1 MSGIDFIAF
10 SGVSLAW
17 WCTWWITMKIL
28 RRKPLTE
35 WWLRRH
41 RWSMIGILLTVPA
54 ILFTRGI
61 LLALAV
67 WAIIGIHGMMARD
80 EAKRRE
86 LIKSGSIPKAET
98 KPTFGPDI
106 QKVNEIL
113 ASWPRTAFD
122 VGLCVRDAALTG
134 DLGHA
139 AQLDAR
145 RSRGWDAAADLIR
158 ARAAR
163 KGIASRSDAVTVGSV
178 VYLIPQMIGV
188 SERPWGVMMA
198 VRQVPG
204 LTVADHQAR
213 AVALADAL
221 HVPEVDIHQPE
232 AERLAGIVLI
242 DVLLRDPLAAPRSS
256 VDQSGASGDS
266 VVIGRTRD
274 DDLALEVYE
283 ASHIAM
289 QGATRSGKSSLC
301 YGMVSALADRPDVTI
316 AGVDPSRLLLTAWSS
331 RDDTRDGWI
340 AASGDPDVGVAVL
353 RELVAEMERRLELLV
368 ELGRD
373 KLGPTSENP
382 VIFVILEEFAGFVRA
397 AKNAD
402 RDRKPAERIAG
413 EIERLVGRL
422 VAESAKVAFRIVTI
436 TQRFDADLM
445 GGGARS
451 QFGTRI
457 TLRVESADDVR
468 MLHPQATPED
478 AAEILTAPSGRALV
492 QLPGLGIRRAQM
504 DITDYETYRERLV
517 Q

>member
-17 WCTWWITMKIL
+17 WFIWWITMKIL

-54 ILFTRGI
+54 IFFTRGI
-61 LLALAV
+61 LLALAM
-67 WAIIGIHGMMARD
+67 WAIIGIHGMMVRD
-80 EAKRRE
+80 TAKRRE
-86 LIKSGSIPKAET
+86 LIKSGSNPKSET
-98 KPTFGPDI
+98 KPAFGPDI
-106 QKVNEIL
+106 HKVNEIL
-113 ASWPRTAFD
+113 AAWPRTAFD
-122 VGLCVRDAALTG
+122 VGLCVRDAALT
-134 DLGHA
+134 DELGHA

-145 RSRGWDAAADLIR
+145 PTQGWDAASDLIR
-158 ARAAR
+158 ARHRR
-163 KGIASRSDAVTVGSV
+163 KGVTSRSDVVVVGHTV
-178 VYLIPQMIGV
+178 YRTPQMIGV
-188 SERPWGVMMA
+188 AERPWGLMMA
-198 VRQVPG
+198 VRQVSG

-232 AERLAGIVLI
+232 AERLSGTILI
-242 DVLLRDPLAAPRSS
+242 DVLLRDPLAAPRPSM
-256 VDQSGASGDS
+256 DQSGAPGDTAM
-266 VVIGRTRD
+266 IGRTRD
-274 DDLALEVYE
+274 EDLALEVYE
-283 ASHIAM
+283 ASHIAI
-289 QGATRSGKSSLC
+289 QGATRSGKSALC
-301 YGMVSALADRPDVTI
+301 YGLLSALANRQDVTI
-316 AGVDPSRLLLTAWSS
+316 AGVDPSRLLLTAWRS
-331 RDDTRDGWI
+331 RDDTRGEWL
-340 AASGDPDVGVAVL
+340 AASGDPDAGLAVL
-353 RELVAEMERRLELLV
+353 RELVSEMERRLELLV

-397 AKNAD
+397 ARNAD

-422 VAESAKVAFRIVTI
+422 VAESAKAGFRIVTI

-445 GGGARS
+445 GGGARA

-478 AAEILTAPSGRALV
+478 VAEILAAPPGRGLV
-492 QLPGLGIRRAQM
+492 QLPGLGIRKGQM
-504 DITDYETYRERLV
+504 DITDYETYRQRV
-517 Q
+517 AQ